1 MGHAPPPPPVRR
13 VKQIEK
19 KTFNVHT
26 NNHFDT
32 RIFKNLP
39 HTLCP
44 VVSLRSLALP
54 PPPPYASD
62 CVQWFEWPYY
72 EFDWQEFKIDREILY
87 KKRHLMCKKII
98 LIHEFSKIS
107 HPLPTLCPPKHTP
120 SAHCVASLPRFAP
133 PPRFWMTDRRDTQ
146 GIV

>member
-1 MGHAPPPPPVRR
+1 MGHAPPPPPPVDRR

-19 KTFNVHT
+19 RHLMCKK

-32 RIFKNLP
+32 QIFKNLP

-62 CVQWFEWPYY
+62 CVQ
-72 EFDWQEFKIDREILY
+72 
-87 KKRHLMCKKII
+87 
-98 LIHEFSKIS
+98 
-107 HPLPTLCPPKHTP
+107 
-120 SAHCVASLPRFAP
+120 
-133 PPRFWMTDRRDTQ
+133 
-146 GIV
+146 